1 MISERISFDRMLVD
15 PPRTGAS
22 RLGHWADRLGVRQLT
37 YVACDPA
44 ALARD
49 AGRLRAAGFGARTL
63 QLVDLFPQTPHIE
76 AVMAF
81 AR

>member
-1 MISERISFDRMLVD
+1 MLVD

-22 RLGHWADRLGVRQLT
+22 QLAHWADRLEVRLLT

-49 AGRLRAAGFGARTL
+49 AGRLRAAGFRVGTL

-76 AVMAF
+76 AVMTF